1 MGLWE
6 PVFLMNVTDSY
17 QASVR
22 NISIGERPQ
31 GHFNMAVIPSLRSH
45 HLLPELHQRPLYYCP
60 RAPHGS
66 LPVPHPQSSQR
77 DTFSMRAASFPVP
90 ANTSWFHIHLRNT
103 IRSPKQGLL
112 ALCPT
117 ASLLA
122 CSLFSAHLQA
132 QWPCLELLSWCA
144 PYPHLCTLRSDP
156 SFNHARCWCLQ
167 TPSAIHEPWNSRC
180 LSWF

>member
-45 HLLPELHQRPLYYCP
+45 HLLPELHQRPLYYCS

-90 ANTSWFHIHLRNT
+90 ANTSRFHIHLRNT

-132 QWPCLELLSWCA
+132 QWPCLELLS
-144 PYPHLCTLRSDP
+144 
-156 SFNHARCWCLQ
+156 
-167 TPSAIHEPWNSRC
+167 
-180 LSWF
+180 